1 MNMRKRIPWWLK
13 ITIKIFL
20 SFIPFKY
27 DFWQKLG
34 FFRHGSMDEASYLKR
49 IISTH
54 LNASK
59 LSLDDLQGKKI
70 IEMGPGDS
78 VSSAIV
84 FSSYNAKTILID
96 ADDFSVKDITQYKAI
111 SKELYEDGYAVKNI
125 DHIKS
130 FDEMLDAIGAKYMT
144 NGLMSFSDI
153 EDNSID
159 FIFSEAVL
167 EHIHNDEFLP
177 IMKECKR
184 ILKPHGVISHS
195 IDLKDHL
202 DYALNNL
209 RFSETVWESKL
220 FKRGGIY
227 TNRISFQEMIELF
240 ESSGFIVDVK
250 EVNRWE
256 ELPTPRKKMALPF
269 RNYSDENLSVSEFR
283 VLLTPK

>member
-1 MNMRKRIPWWLK
+1 MSIKKRIPWWLK
-13 ITIKIFL
+13 MTIKIFL
-20 SFIPFKY
+20 SFMPFKY

-34 FFRHGSMDEASYLKR
+34 LFRHGSMDKASYFQR

-54 LNASK
+54 LKASK
-59 LSLDDLQGKKI
+59 LSPDDLQGKKI

-84 FSSYNAKTILID
+84 FSSYNAKAILID
-96 ADDFSVKDITQYKAI
+96 AGDFSVKDITQYKAI

-125 DHIKS
+125 DHVTS
-130 FDEMLDAIGAKYMT
+130 FIEMLDVIGAKYLT
-144 NGLMSFSDI
+144 NGLMSFSEI

-167 EHIHNDEFLP
+167 EHIHKDEFLP

-184 ILKPHGVISHS
+184 ILKNDGVISHS

-227 TNRISFQEMIELF
+227 TNRISFQEMIEIF
-240 ESSGFIVDVK
+240 ESSGFKVDVK

-256 ELPTPRKKMALPF
+256 KLPTPRKKMALPF
-269 RNYSDENLSVSEFR
+269 RNYSEDNLCVSAFSA
-283 VLLTPK
+283 LLTPK